1 MTHNQDK
8 NESQDH
14 DLAYDGLMDACK
26 ELANLA
32 KSIVF
37 FVAFLALVNKEDYIR
52 PKLSAV
58 MEKEREEIRVC
69 KWSFT
74 ADLRGLGFKDEDVN
88 DLYYRESMKTVTNG
102 LRLIHDE
109 ASLYEMLSYA
119 SRTGLVELYVG
130 HSED

>member
-14 DLAYDGLMDACK
+14 GLAYDGLMDACK

-32 KSIVF
+32 VS
-37 FVAFLALVNKEDYIR
+37 R
-52 PKLSAV
+52 
-58 MEKEREEIRVC
+58 EREETRVC

-74 ADLRGLGFKDEDVN
+74 TDLRGLGFKDEDVN
-88 DLYYRESMKTVTNG
+88 RLYYRESMKTVTDG